1 MRKDPSQDSNFYIL
15 GWCCIALAVGIV
27 VLNDVFHIQLASLM
41 PPCIF
46 HKITGLYCLGCGGTR
61 AMFALVRGDVFKSLF
76 YHPIVAYTAVVGG
89 WFMISQTIER
99 MSKGKI
105 HIAMHFRIIYL
116 WIGVALAVL
125 NCIWKNAVLLIAG
138 EALM

>member
-1 MRKDPSQDSNFYIL
+1 
-15 GWCCIALAVGIV
+15 
-27 VLNDVFHIQLASLM
+27 
-41 PPCIF
+41 
-46 HKITGLYCLGCGGTR
+46 
-61 AMFALVRGDVFKSLF
+61 MFALVRGDVLKSLF
-76 YHPIVAYTAVVGG
+76 YHPIVVYAAVVGG

-105 HIAMHFRIIYL
+105 QIAMHFRIIYL